1 MDVIATHVNADFDGL
16 GSMIAAK
23 RLYPEAVLV
32 FPGGHE
38 RGLRDFLL
46 HSTLYA
52 YDVKKVRDIDLN
64 EVTRL
69 ILVDVRSAG
78 RIGQFAEIVENSDLE
93 IHIYDH
99 HPVDENTISGQVE
112 FIQEVGAATTILTQL
127 FIERGIVPTP
137 DEATMM
143 MLGLYED
150 TGHLLFP
157 GTTATDYQSAAFLLQ
172 HGANLNTVA
181 DFLVREMTS
190 EQVDLLNEL
199 LKSCQ
204 KHIVNGVEIAIAYAS
219 IDYYVGDISSLVH
232 RLKDIE
238 NLNVLIVAVR
248 MEDRVFLVG
257 RSRLP
262 EMNIG
267 DFFHEFGGGGHAFAA
282 SATVR
287 DLPLAQLLKRIEKLL
302 QKHVRSRCEARHLM
316 SAPVKT
322 LPDNATI
329 EAVRELMTR
338 FNFNALPI
346 LNDQHR
352 VVGIMTR
359 QVVEKAAHH
368 KLLKMD
374 VSEVMNT
381 DFQVA
386 SPETSLADLQQGIV
400 EHNQRCVPV
409 IDGETLVGVVTRT
422 DLLRYML
429 GDRQQFADES
439 YDISERR
446 ALQLKRKNLQKL
458 IEAQLPE
465 PVRNLLHHLGLVAD
479 QLNLQIYLVGGF
491 VRDLLLRQQNLDVD
505 IVVEGDGISF
515 AEAFARTTQCRVRA
529 HEKFGTA
536 VIVFPDGFKVDIASA
551 RFEYYDRPAVL
562 PEVEHASIRHDLYR
576 RDFTINT
583 LTISLNQ
590 NNFGQMLDFFG
601 GQRDMKDK
609 SIRVLH
615 NLSFIEDPTR
625 LYRAVRFEQRLGF
638 CIGRQTERLMRS
650 AVRLK
655 SVQKVAGLRIL
666 NELEQ
671 ILDEPRVV
679 PALNRLD
686 QFDLLKFIDPQ
697 LCFDQ
702 NTASLFVAA
711 ERASSWFDLLYTG
724 EEYRRWLLYLFCL
737 FDNLSAKRVAR
748 VSDWLGMQ
756 PKDRTLLLEQVP
768 EVRQLEKKI
777 KQRRNGRSEPKNSEI
792 FFWFDGLSIETILYL
807 MARSDNE
814 NLRQWISLYMTELRK
829 EKVILNGDDLIAL
842 GFPPGRYFQEI
853 FEFLLIGRLNRE
865 IHTREEEILFVNQ
878 HFSSIDG
885 SSFAVRPQVDP
896 DSPVD

>member
-23 RLYPEAVLV
+23 RLYPDAILV

-52 YDVKKVRDIDLN
+52 YDVKKIRDIDLDAI
-64 EVTRL
+64 TRL
-69 ILVDVRSAG
+69 ILVDVRNAA
-78 RIGQFAEIVENSDLE
+78 RIGQLEDIVHNPDLE

-99 HPVDENTISGQVE
+99 HPADENTISGQVE
-112 FIQEVGAATTILTQL
+112 FVREVGATTTIMTQL

-150 TGHLLFP
+150 TGHLLFS
-157 GTTATDYQSAAFLLQ
+157 GTTATDFQSAAFLLQ
-172 HGANLNTVA
+172 QGANLNTVA

-199 LKSCQ
+199 LKSCR
-204 KHIVNGVEIAIAYAS
+204 KHVVNGVEIAIAYAS
-219 IDYYVGDISSLVH
+219 INYYVGDISSLVH

-248 MEDRVFLVG
+248 MEDRIFLVG

-262 EMNIG
+262 EMHVG
-267 DFFHEFGGGGHAFAA
+267 EFFQEFGGGGHAFAA

-287 DLPLAQLLKRIEKLL
+287 DVPLAQLLKKVEEQL

-316 SAPVKT
+316 SSPVKT
-322 LPDNATI
+322 LQVSSTI
-329 EAVRELMTR
+329 EEVREVMTR
-338 FNFNALPI
+338 FNFNAVLI
-346 LNDQHR
+346 LDDQHQ

-368 KLLKMD
+368 QLLKMT
-374 VSEVMNT
+374 VGEMMNT
-381 DFQVA
+381 DFQVVSPDA
-386 SPETSLADLQQGIV
+386 SLTELQQGIIK
-400 EHNQRCVPV
+400 HNQRCVPV
-409 IDGETLVGVVTRT
+409 IDGKTLVGVVTRT

-429 GDRQQFADES
+429 GDRNQFADETQ
-439 YDISERR
+439 DVPERR
-446 ALQLKRKNLQKL
+446 GLQLKRKNLQRL
-458 IEAQLPE
+458 VETQLSE
-465 PVRNLLHHLGLVAD
+465 SVRNLLRQLGMVAD
-479 QLNLQIYLVGGF
+479 QLDVQIYLVGGF
-491 VRDLLLRQQNLDVD
+491 VRDLLLRQPNLDVD
-505 IVVEGDGISF
+505 IVVEGDGIAF
-515 AEAFARTTQCRVRA
+515 AEAFAKITQCRVRA

-536 VIVFPDGFKVDIASA
+536 VIVLPDGFKIDIASA

-562 PEVEHASIRHDLYR
+562 PQVEHASIRHDLYR

-583 LTISLNQ
+583 LTISLN
-590 NNFGQMLDFFG
+590 NNSFGQMLDFFG
-601 GQRDMKDK
+601 GQRDLKDK

-615 NLSFIEDPTR
+615 SLSFIEDPTR

-679 PALNRLD
+679 PVLNRLD

-697 LCFDQ
+697 LRFGQD
-702 NTASLFVAA
+702 TASLFVAA

-724 EEYRRWLLYLFCL
+724 ENYRRWLLYLLCL
-737 FDNLSAKRVAR
+737 VDDLTEKE
-748 VSDWLGMQ
+748 VSRIIDWLGIQ
-756 PKDRTLLLEQVP
+756 PKDRILLLEQVP
-768 EVRQLEKKI
+768 KVKLLHKMI
-777 KQRRNGRSEPKNSEI
+777 KQRRNGLIDPKNSEI
-792 FFWFDGLSIETILYL
+792 YFWFDGLSIEVILYL
-807 MARSDNE
+807 MSRSENE
-814 NLRQWISLYMTELRK
+814 SLRKWISLYMTELRK
-829 EKVILNGDDLIAL
+829 EKVILNGADLIVL
-842 GFPPGRYFQEI
+842 GFTPGKYYKEI
-853 FEFLLIGRLNRE
+853 FELLLNARLNKE
-865 IHTREEEILFVNQ
+865 ISTREEEELLVCS
-878 HFSSIDG
+878 HFSGVDSF
-885 SSFAVRPQVDP
+885 SSC
-896 DSPVD
+896 